1 MKQLRRDISPRLE
14 RWISRLLEK
23 DANKRPPNAAEAL
36 RTMPTLAQCG
46 NDPSRTTGSIF
57 KKTTQRLPKPQM

>member
-14 RWISRLLEK
+14 RWIVRLIER
-23 DANKRPPNAAEAL
+23 DADKRFPSAAEAL
-36 RTMPTLAQCG
+36 RTMPTVAQCR

-57 KKTTQRLPKPQM
+57 RISTGRLPRI